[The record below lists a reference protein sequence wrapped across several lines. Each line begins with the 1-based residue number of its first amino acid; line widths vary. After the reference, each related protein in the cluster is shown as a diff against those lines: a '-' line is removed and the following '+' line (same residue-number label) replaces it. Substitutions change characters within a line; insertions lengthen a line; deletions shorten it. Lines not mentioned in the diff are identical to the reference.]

1 MKRHFGTL
9 AAAAAMVLGF
19 AAPALASDWLR
30 NGTTLTEQNAPG
42 TPWVLKITVAN
53 TTEISVT
60 AVTTA
65 GTNTE
70 LDFSG
75 AIKDASGTDYTIV
88 SLDGFTGKPI
98 TKLVFP
104 AGIRTTKRDAFLNC
118 TALKTVEPLIPD
130 TITEFGQRTFAGC
143 TALEGDVV
151 FPANTITSPYN
162 WQNGTWGWFNGS
174 QITSCDMSAATM
186 EEIVKYSF
194 ANCPKLKWVKL
205 PQGLTTISEFAFY
218 NSVALEQ
225 IEPFL
230 PDTVTT
236 IRQQVFASCKA
247 LSIPFTLSGTDAVT
261 LTSDSNGGKIFNGS
275 AVTSADITAPLET
288 LGALFNSA
296 LYGRVFYGAASMGEI
311 RLPTAL
317 KTVRNLNFSGCKV
330 LTNLVFRSAYPTEF
344 DLTSFSGLTDYK
356 TRLYIPRFDSSWEAV
371 TAGTGFAPMDDT
383 LTAKFRQ
390 YYPDDAILPLGLW
403 TIVTKNEQNQGVT
416 IHVWVN
422 DIYPWAESNAVHVD
436 GSPFLADGTDEKVSP
451 GYGLYTN
458 VADGESRTFTA
469 PATGEFDGGTYR
481 CGGYRLSYE
490 ETHGSRVMSD
500 PVVSTDLSCTI
511 DQTDGRVWHLTWLW
525 AANGFAL
532 DATPFVPALGSST
545 CDPEPVGGVY
555 APDTEVTVTAIP
567 ADGCRFVCWTGD
579 VPEGQEKNTSVTL
592 TMDAAKVCRPVFAG
606 PWTFNGSNQIT
617 DGNWTLTVKNASGE
631 LGVTGV
637 ASVTD
642 ETALDLTMPISD
654 GNGGE
659 YAIVSVGG
667 FSNRGLRFVLLPEG
681 LRAVDASA
689 FAGCASLEQ
698 VEPLLPSTVT
708 AIGQKAFSGCSRLAQ
723 PLTLAGAEPLTFLAD
738 AYGSYAFQN
747 TGIPSVDISSPL
759 VELGATYNETH
770 GKGYVFDGMASCG
783 SIRLPPEVRTVC
795 AYIFGNCTSLTN
807 LIFTGSCPASF
818 DVRAF
823 VGMPSNKV
831 RLFIPRF
838 DASWEAI
845 TKAPEFA
852 PMDDALE
859 AAYRAVYPDD
869 AVLPLGRWT
878 VSGLD
883 SQLHAFTC
891 QIWVSDIYPWAES
904 NAIYVDAAPFLA
916 DGTDEKVTPGY
927 GLYTDVANGESRTFT
942 APELGEFGGG
952 TYRCAG
958 YVLTYETG
966 FATREFSDP
975 VVSTDLSCTIEQAHD
990 RVWRLTWQW
999 AANGFTLDTT
1009 PFVPAQGSSTCD
1021 PEPVGGVYEPGTV
1034 VTVTATAA
1042 DGCRFVR
1049 WTGDVPE
1056 GQEKNTSVTL
1066 TMDAAKVCRPVF
1078 AGPWTFNGS
1087 NQITDG
1093 NWTLTVKNASGELS
1107 VSGFVSAGDMTMLD
1121 LTMPISDADGN
1132 AYTVVSVGGFTGKG
1146 VRSLALPSTLRR
1158 IENQAFYNC
1167 TALESVTPLL
1177 PASLVYLGQGCFNG
1191 CTSLGG
1197 DVTFPANTIESPY
1210 SWISADNAYGWFR
1223 ASRITSCD
1231 MSAATVTTIRAYS
1244 FSGCQQLERVKLS
1257 QGLTAIE
1264 TAAFSDATALT
1275 TVSPLFPASVAEVGA
1290 KAFYNCK
1297 LLEGDIVFPKTDGIV
1312 TFLEGGN
1319 VGASNFQNCEKIT
1332 SFSLLADFYYKYN
1345 SNEPVRG
1352 RLGQNFLAGCKAL
1365 KSVTISEVASD
1376 LSKNSIFAQSPA
1388 LSEIVFLGETAP
1400 LIPPSGLFP
1409 NVPDYQAIV
1418 KIPSL
1423 TDSWAEFGAKWF
1435 TDPTADEKAAYA
1447 ALPGAVGRPKKIWK
1461 DAAKR
1466 RLFVRYLR
1474 TEGFSVIVR

>member
-1 MKRHFGTL
+1 MKRQFRMF
-9 AAAAAMVLGF
+9 AAVAAMVLGF
-19 AAPALASDWLR
+19 AAPALASDWR
-30 NGTTLTEQNAPG
+30 RDGTTLTEQNAPG
-42 TPWVLKITVAN
+42 TAWVLTV
-53 TTEISVT
+53 TVSGTELSVT
-60 AVTTA
+60 KVTTQGA
-65 GTNTE
+65 NTE

-75 AIKDASGTDYTIV
+75 AITDAKGTEYTIV

-143 TALEGDVV
+143 AALEGDVV
-151 FPANTITSPYN
+151 FPANTITSPYQ
-162 WQNGTWGWFNGS
+162 WQNGDWGWFNKT

-186 EEIVKYSF
+186 TEIVKYSF

-236 IRQQVFASCKA
+236 IRQEVFANCKA
-247 LSIPFTLSGTDAVT
+247 LSIPFALPGTDAVT
-261 LTSDSNGGKIFNGS
+261 LTSDYNGARIFNGS

-288 LGALFNSA
+288 LGTLYNSTP
-296 LYGRVFYGAASMGEI
+296 YGSVFYGAASMGEI

-317 KTVRNLNFSGCKV
+317 KTVRKLNFSGCKV
-330 LTNLVFRSAYPTEF
+330 LTNLVFRSAYPAEL

-356 TRLYIPRFDSSWEAV
+356 VRLYIPRFDSSWEAV

-390 YYPDDAILPLGLW
+390 SYPDDTVLPLGLW
-403 TIVTKNEQNQGVT
+403 TIVTKNDQNQSVT

-451 GYGLYTN
+451 GYGVVTDF
-458 VADGESRTFTA
+458 ADGTSRTFTA

-490 ETHGSRVMSD
+490 EVHGSRVMSE
-500 PVVSTDLSCTI
+500 PVVSSDLSCTI
-511 DQTDGRVWHLTWLW
+511 DQTNGRVWHLTWL
-525 AANGFAL
+525 
-532 DATPFVPALGSST
+532 
-545 CDPEPVGGVY
+545 
-555 APDTEVTVTAIP
+555 
-567 ADGCRFVCWTGD
+567 
-579 VPEGQEKNTSVTL
+579 
-592 TMDAAKVCRPVFAG
+592 
-606 PWTFNGSNQIT
+606 
-617 DGNWTLTVKNASGE
+617 
-631 LGVTGV
+631 
-637 ASVTD
+637 
-642 ETALDLTMPISD
+642 
-654 GNGGE
+654 
-659 YAIVSVGG
+659 
-667 FSNRGLRFVLLPEG
+667 
-681 LRAVDASA
+681 
-689 FAGCASLEQ
+689 
-698 VEPLLPSTVT
+698 
-708 AIGQKAFSGCSRLAQ
+708 
-723 PLTLAGAEPLTFLAD
+723 
-738 AYGSYAFQN
+738 
-747 TGIPSVDISSPL
+747 
-759 VELGATYNETH
+759 
-770 GKGYVFDGMASCG
+770 
-783 SIRLPPEVRTVC
+783 
-795 AYIFGNCTSLTN
+795 
-807 LIFTGSCPASF
+807 
-818 DVRAF
+818 
-823 VGMPSNKV
+823 
-831 RLFIPRF
+831 
-838 DASWEAI
+838 
-845 TKAPEFA
+845 
-852 PMDDALE
+852 
-859 AAYRAVYPDD
+859 
-869 AVLPLGRWT
+869 
-878 VSGLD
+878 
-883 SQLHAFTC
+883 
-891 QIWVSDIYPWAES
+891 
-904 NAIYVDAAPFLA
+904 
-916 DGTDEKVTPGY
+916 
-927 GLYTDVANGESRTFT
+927 
-942 APELGEFGGG
+942 
-952 TYRCAG
+952 
-958 YVLTYETG
+958 
-966 FATREFSDP
+966 
-975 VVSTDLSCTIEQAHD
+975 
-990 RVWRLTWQW
+990 W

-1021 PEPVGGVYEPGTV
+1021 PEPVGGVYEPGTE

-1056 GQEKNTSVTL
+1056 GQEKNASVTL

-1078 AGPWTFNGS
+1078 VGPWTFNGS

-1093 NWTLTVKNASGELS
+1093 NWTLTVKNAGGELS
-1107 VSGFVSAGDMTMLD
+1107 VSGFVSADDMTMLD

-1132 AYTVVSVGGFTGKG
+1132 AYTVVSVGGFTGNG
-1146 VRSLALPSTLRR
+1146 VHLLALPSTLRR

-1197 DVTFPANTIESPY
+1197 DVTFPANAIELPDTWLSVG
-1210 SWISADNAYGWFR
+1210 NAYGWFR

-1231 MSAATVTTIRAYS
+1231 MSAATMTAIRAYS
-1244 FSGCQQLERVKLS
+1244 FSECKQLEWVKLP
-1257 QGLTAIE
+1257 QGLATIE
-1264 TAAFSDATALT
+1264 QVAFGDATALT
-1275 TVSPLFPASVAEVGA
+1275 TVSPMFPASVTQVGA

-1297 LLEGDIVFPKTDGIV
+1297 LLEGDVVFPKKDGIV
-1312 TFLEGGN
+1312 TFLQDGN
-1319 VGASNFQNCEKIT
+1319 IGASNFQNCEKIT

-1352 RLGQNFLAGCKAL
+1352 RLGQNFLYGCKAL

-1376 LSKNSIFAQSPA
+1376 FSQNSIFSQSPA
-1388 LSEIVFLGETAP
+1388 LNEIVFLGETAP
-1400 LIPPSGLFP
+1400 LVPPSGLFP

-1435 TDPTADEKAAYA
+1435 SDPTADERAAYA
-1447 ALPGAVGRPKKIWK
+1447 ALPGAVGRPKKIWN

-1474 TEGFSVIVR
+1474 TEGFLLIMR